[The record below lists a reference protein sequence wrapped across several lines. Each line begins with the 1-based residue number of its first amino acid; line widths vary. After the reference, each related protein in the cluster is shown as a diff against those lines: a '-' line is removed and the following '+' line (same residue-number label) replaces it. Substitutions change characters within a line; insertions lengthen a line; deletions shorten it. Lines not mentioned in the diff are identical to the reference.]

1 MKKSKSLFKQIILFV
16 VFISFSGSTLFAND
30 PKDECVLLKEELKGN
45 HILFELDEDISYQK
59 DQGEFYWIG
68 SGLDFGIF
76 FKLDFS
82 EQIKYLRNERNNIFI
97 DNIWP
102 GYFIDEDFQELEFKN
117 KEVVRLNDKFVS
129 NLNDEEIFEVLEL
142 AWYEGSPLKLN
153 FLEGKQELSLDV
165 SYGNGS
171 GPNGIA
177 TEIIVKEISQPT
189 DAAKS
194 TFEISYQEIIIW
206 EQQGLDYI
214 SEKIV
219 STFDQRH
226 EFYCDFTRGEMEEL
240 KLYYPK
246 INLINSLSNDLQE
259 EKFRFDAYLNDD
271 DTVDG
276 FWSKESTKD
285 ALIKSDFDYGAFPF
299 DSQTVSLDFVS
310 EDRTY
315 DLVHAKRYSDFLERS
330 FENIEFDDWRKQSY
344 SYSPFFYKG
353 NFDQNFLGLKI
364 SFSLERNFG
373 YYLSKVFLPILI
385 ILLVA
390 FSVLWISPLQ
400 LESRLTVS
408 VTCFL
413 ALIAFTYV
421 ADSDVPKLSYLTIMD
436 NVILM
441 SYFFAALPTFQS
453 IFLYSFYQEDKESAI
468 RINTVFKRFV
478 PILYVVSII
487 LIIFYISQTNPNTI
501 GAMKLDF
508 S

>member
-16 VFISFSGSTLFAND
+16 GFITFSCSMLFANEFE
-30 PKDECVLLKEELKGN
+30 DECVQLTEELKRN
-45 HILFELDEDISYQK
+45 HLSFELDEDISYQT
-59 DQGEFYWIG
+59 DQGEFYWTG
-68 SGLDFGIF
+68 SGLDFGIL

-82 EQIKYLRNERNNIFI
+82 ESVKYLRNERNNIFV
-97 DNIWP
+97 DDIWP
-102 GYFIDEDFQELEFKN
+102 GYFEDEDFQESNFKD
-117 KEVVRLNDKFVS
+117 KEVVRLNDELVS

-142 AWYEGSPLKLN
+142 AWYEGSPLKLI

-165 SYGNGS
+165 FGETY

-177 TEIIVKEISQPT
+177 TEIIVKEISQPS

-206 EQQGLDYI
+206 EQQGLDFI

-219 STFDQRH
+219 DTLDPR
-226 EFYCDFTRGEMEEL
+226 EGFYCYFTEGKMKEL
-240 KLYYPK
+240 NLYFPK
-246 INLINSLSNDLQE
+246 INLVNSLSNDLQE
-259 EKFRFDAYLNDD
+259 EEFKFDAYLNDD

-276 FWSKESTKD
+276 HWSKESTKS

-310 EDRTY
+310 EDRWY
-315 DLVHAKRYSDFLERS
+315 DLVHATRYSDFLERS

-344 SYSPFFYKG
+344 SHSSFFYKG

-453 IFLYSFYQEDKESAI
+453 IFLYSFYQEDKESAM

>member
-16 VFISFSGSTLFAND
+16 GFISFSGSTLFAND

-45 HILFELDEDISYQK
+45 HLSFELDEDISFQRS
-59 DQGEFYWIG
+59 QGESYWTE

-82 EQIKYLRNERNNIFI
+82 EPIKYLRNERNNIFV
-97 DNIWP
+97 DDIWP
-102 GYFIDEDFQELEFKN
+102 GYFIDEDFQESNFKD
-117 KEVVRLNDKFVS
+117 KEVVRLNDEFVS

-142 AWYEGSPLKLN
+142 AWYEGSPLKFA

-165 SYGNGS
+165 FGKTY

-177 TEIIVKEISQPT
+177 TEIIVKEISQPS

-206 EQQGLDYI
+206 EQQGLDFI

-219 STFDQRH
+219 DTFDQR
-226 EFYCDFTRGEMEEL
+226 ESFYCYFTEGEMKEL
-240 KLYYPK
+240 NLYIPK
-246 INLINSLSNDLQE
+246 ISLVNSLSTNLQE
-259 EKFRFDAYLNDD
+259 ERFEFEAQLNDD

-276 FWSKESTKD
+276 YWSKESTKS
-285 ALIKSDFDYGAFPF
+285 ALIKSNFDYGAFPF
-299 DSQTVSLDFVS
+299 DSQTISLDFVS
-310 EDRTY
+310 EDRWY

-344 SYSPFFYKG
+344 SYSSFFYKG

-453 IFLYSFYQEDKESAI
+453 IFLYSFYQADKESAV

>member
-1 MKKSKSLFKQIILFV
+1 MK
-16 VFISFSGSTLFAND
+16 
-30 PKDECVLLKEELKGN
+30 ELN
-45 HILFELDEDISYQK
+45 L
-59 DQGEFYWIG
+59 
-68 SGLDFGIF
+68 
-76 FKLDFS
+76 
-82 EQIKYLRNERNNIFI
+82 
-97 DNIWP
+97 
-102 GYFIDEDFQELEFKN
+102 YF
-117 KEVVRLNDKFVS
+117 
-129 NLNDEEIFEVLEL
+129 
-142 AWYEGSPLKLN
+142 
-153 FLEGKQELSLDV
+153 
-165 SYGNGS
+165 
-171 GPNGIA
+171 
-177 TEIIVKEISQPT
+177 
-189 DAAKS
+189 
-194 TFEISYQEIIIW
+194 
-206 EQQGLDYI
+206 
-214 SEKIV
+214 
-219 STFDQRH
+219 
-226 EFYCDFTRGEMEEL
+226 
-240 KLYYPK
+240 PK
-246 INLINSLSNDLQE
+246 ISLVNSLSNDLQE
-259 EKFRFDAYLNDD
+259 EIFTFVAELNDD

-276 FWSKESTKD
+276 FWSKESTKS

-299 DSQTVSLDFVS
+299 DSQIVSLDFVS
-310 EDRTY
+310 EDRSY
-315 DLVHAKRYSDFLERS
+315 DLVHAKKESGFLKRS

-344 SYSPFFYKG
+344 SYSSFFYEG
-353 NFDQNFLGLKI
+353 NFDQDFLGLKI

>member
-16 VFISFSGSTLFAND
+16 GFITFSCSALFAND
-30 PKDECVLLKEELKGN
+30 REDECVLLREELKEN
-45 HILFELDEDISYQK
+45 FVSLQFDEDISYQT
-59 DQGEFYWIG
+59 DQGEFYWTG

-76 FKLDFS
+76 FKLDFLES
-82 EQIKYLRNERNNIFI
+82 IKYLRNERNSIFI

-102 GYFIDEDFQELEFKN
+102 GYFTDEDFQESKFKD

-142 AWYEGSPLKLN
+142 AWSEGTPLKLI

-165 SYGNGS
+165 FGKTY

-177 TEIIVKEISQPT
+177 TEIIVKEISQPS

-226 EFYCDFTRGEMEEL
+226 GFYCDFTRGEMEEL

-310 EDRTY
+310 EDRSY
-315 DLVHAKRYSDFLERS
+315 DLVHAKKGSEFLKRS

-344 SYSPFFYKG
+344 SYSSFFYKG

-453 IFLYSFYQEDKESAI
+453 IFLYSFYQADKESAM

>member
-16 VFISFSGSTLFAND
+16 GFITFSCSALFAND
-30 PKDECVLLKEELKGN
+30 LEDECVLLREELKEN
-45 HILFELDEDISYQK
+45 FVSLQFDEDISYQT
-59 DQGEFYWIG
+59 DQGEFYWTG

-76 FKLDFS
+76 FKLDFLES
-82 EQIKYLRNERNNIFI
+82 IKYLRNERNNIFI

-102 GYFIDEDFQELEFKN
+102 GYFTDEDFQESKFKD

-142 AWYEGSPLKLN
+142 AWSEGSPLKLI

-165 SYGNGS
+165 FGKTY

-177 TEIIVKEISQPT
+177 TEIIVKEISQPS

-226 EFYCDFTRGEMEEL
+226 GFYCDFPRGEMEEL

-259 EKFRFDAYLNDD
+259 EKLRFEADLNDD

-276 FWSKESTKD
+276 FWSKESTKS
-285 ALIKSDFDYGAFPF
+285 ALIKSNFDYGAFPF

-310 EDRTY
+310 EDRSY
-315 DLVHAKRYSDFLERS
+315 DLVHAKKGSEFLKRS

-344 SYSPFFYKG
+344 SYSSFFYKG

-453 IFLYSFYQEDKESAI
+453 IFLYSFYQADKESAM